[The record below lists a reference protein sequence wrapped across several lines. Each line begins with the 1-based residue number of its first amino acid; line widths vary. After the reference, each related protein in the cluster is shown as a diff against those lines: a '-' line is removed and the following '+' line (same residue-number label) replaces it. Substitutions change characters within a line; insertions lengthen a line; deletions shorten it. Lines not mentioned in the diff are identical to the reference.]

1 MEQEKAVRLLTKKL
15 VEASGRAVVFDKS
28 HKDRLIGNANLAYVA
43 GESKIVDY
51 EKYGKKYF
59 SQGEYE
65 KKEYSGKSIE
75 DVLKGIVSDEANYL
89 FASKPISW
97 GEHHL
102 GINVVPYAILGSE
115 ERVAI
120 RERFYKCSD
129 VAVREA
135 IGSLKI
141 ENFLEIYNIYSTKQ
155 FLALYKAIDRILQN
169 PEFLSH
175 FVQNPIEHRH
185 IRVKGFTKENHDFD
199 LLNSLLKR
207 LDIKCGAFSDG
218 MDVCT
223 EYTSMLMKGLS
234 NHSDFFRFV
243 FSLPPEEQDVETNK
257 LLLKMHP
264 SLLDVDTT
272 LLKEYS
278 QGKFFK
284 EYFEVLDGY
293 QKENVLNLLKD
304 CPSRN
309 PEYDSFLFSL
319 GFKDVMNL
327 SDYRL
332 WYETDSK
339 RFIDSFQKEGREK
352 KFAILKDLFVSE
364 AMNQEVCNWLNKNEQ
379 DLLREVGFN
388 S

>member
-15 VEASGRAVVFDKS
+15 VEDSGRAVVFDKS
-28 HKDRLIGNANLAYVA
+28 HKNRLIGNANLAYVV

-75 DVLKGIVSDEANYL
+75 DVLKDVVPDEANYL

-97 GEHHL
+97 GDHHL
-102 GINVVPYAILGSE
+102 GLNVVPYAILGSE

-120 RERFYKCSD
+120 KERFYKCSD

-135 IGSLKI
+135 IDSLKI

-155 FLALYKAIDRILQN
+155 FLAVYKAIDLIFQN
-169 PEFLSH
+169 PEFLNH

-185 IRVKGFTKENHDFD
+185 VKIKGFTKENHDFN

-234 NHSDFFRFV
+234 KHSDFFRFV
-243 FSLPPEEQDVETNK
+243 FSLPSEDQDVETNK
-257 LLLKMHP
+257 LLLKHHP
-264 SLLDVDTT
+264 SLLNVDTI

-284 EYFEVLDGY
+284 EYFGILDCH

-304 CPSRN
+304 CLSRN

-327 SDYRL
+327 SDYRS
-332 WYETDSK
+332 WGKNDPKT
-339 RFIDSFQKEGREK
+339 FIDSFQKECREK
-352 KFAILKDLFVSE
+352 KVAILKDLFDSESVSE
-364 AMNQEVCNWLNKNEQ
+364 DVINWLNENE
-379 DLLREVGFN
+379 LALVKEAGL